1 MQNGRVDL
9 YNSRGAAASSDFPTI
24 AEASPISKSNFK
36 ADVAKGN
43 IAENPVMDLFFSDM
57 NITLLQRGIVNMV
70 LNKSCGKYRIGQQSP
85 NELLT
90 VMRATYL
97 QESNNSVVDVVGQV
111 KRLNELVLMYC
122 VPRIMSEYQQHAR
135 YIKDIS
141 SLPVPMAYG
150 EATSVAGTK
159 SLEIK
164 RFF

>member
-1 MQNGRVDL
+1 
-9 YNSRGAAASSDFPTI
+9 
-24 AEASPISKSNFK
+24 
-36 ADVAKGN
+36 
-43 IAENPVMDLFFSDM
+43 
-57 NITLLQRGIVNMV
+57 
-70 LNKSCGKYRIGQQSP
+70 
-85 NELLT
+85 
-90 VMRATYL
+90 MRATYL